1 MIYFEMRLHE
11 LISPIYINHTI
22 FSRSHISCQSIII
35 IMETHNRH
43 DHHEITN
50 HTDDEENYF
59 FAMQMAGSVALPWT
73 IKAAVDLEVF
83 DILSKAGPE
92 EYLSA
97 SAIASHF
104 STKNPDAAQ
113 ALDRILCLL
122 VSHSLL
128 TCKPVTLESG
138 HVERRYGLA
147 ERSKYLAKAEDGVS
161 LSWFMLLGQ
170 HQEFFSAW
178 SHLKDAVLEGGDVPV
193 FDKVNGYSV
202 FDYYYYRRNP
212 NVGKTFNS
220 SLHSMTS
227 IIMEK
232 MVEIYKGFEGLKS
245 LVDIGGGTGTAISYI
260 KRKYPSIK
268 AINFDLPSVVE
279 HAPQIPGV
287 EHLGGDMFASIP
299 KAEAVFMKSVI
310 HNWSDEHCLKL
321 LKNCY
326 EALPDHGKVI
336 IMDLVS
342 PQVPKPNSSM
352 RNFYQSD
359 VFMMALM
366 QGGKERDEENL
377 NVLAKEA
384 GFALVKVVCYAY
396 GHWVVELHKSA

>member
-1 MIYFEMRLHE
+1 
-11 LISPIYINHTI
+11 
-22 FSRSHISCQSIII
+22 
-35 IMETHNRH
+35 METHNRH

-59 FAMQMAGSVALPWT
+59 FAMQMAGSVALPWS

-104 STKNPDAAQ
+104 PTKNPGAAQ
-113 ALDRILCLL
+113 PLDRILCLL
-122 VSHSLL
+122 ASHSLL

-138 HVERRYGLA
+138 HVERRYGMA
-147 ERSKYLAKAEDGVS
+147 ERSKFLAKAEDGVS
-161 LSWFMLLGQ
+161 LSWFTLLGL
-170 HQEFFSAW
+170 HQEFLSAW

-202 FDYYYYRRNP
+202 FDYYRRNA
-212 NVGKTFNS
+212 NVGRTFNS
-220 SLHSMTS
+220 SLYSMTS

-279 HAPQIPGV
+279 HATQIPGV

-310 HNWSDEHCLKL
+310 HNWSDEHCVKL

-359 VFMMALM
+359 VFMLALM
-366 QGGKERDEENL
+366 RGGKERDEENL